1 MGLQPYW
8 ACPKLRLS
16 FCYGSQMKL
25 SILVLGLC
33 LAVPAHADIY
43 KHVDASGEVTY
54 TDRPIKGAKRLDLGP
69 VATPVTRG
77 NANSANPAR
86 KNESVNTTPLNF
98 PRVDRDVQ
106 RKRDNLRRNVLEDE
120 LSAEEQALSD
130 AVTAKKDGEA
140 LRPGEK
146 PSSPSYIT
154 RTEKLDNN
162 IRLHRDNI
170 NALRKELSSV
180 K

>member
-1 MGLQPYW
+1 
-8 ACPKLRLS
+8 
-16 FCYGSQMKL
+16 MKL

-33 LAVPAHADIY
+33 LAVSAHADIY
-43 KHVDASGEVTY
+43 KHIDASGRVTY
-54 TDRPIKGAKRLDLGP
+54 TDRPVKGAKRLDLGP
-69 VATPVTRG
+69 VATPITH

-86 KNESVNTTPLNF
+86 KGESVSTTPLNF

-106 RKRDNLRRNVLEDE
+106 RKRDNVRRNVLEDE
-120 LSAEEQALSD
+120 LNTEEQALSD
-130 AVTAKKDGEA
+130 AVTAKKDGEV

-146 PSSPSYIT
+146 VSSPSYIT

-162 IRLHRDNI
+162 IKLHRDNI